1 MAVFEKVKEIIIEEL
16 NVDADKVTLEASL
29 KDDLGA
35 DSIDAVQIIMDLEDA
50 FNIEIDTDNA
60 EAISTVKN
68 IVDYIESLIK

>member
-1 MAVFEKVKEIIIEEL
+1 MEVFNKVKEIIVEEL
-16 NVDADKVTLEASL
+16 NVDAEKVTLEASL

-68 IVDYIESLIK
+68 IVDYIEALIK

>member
-1 MAVFEKVKEIIIEEL
+1 MSVFDKVKEIIIDEL

-68 IVDYIESLIK
+68 IVDYIESLVK

>member
-1 MAVFEKVKEIIIEEL
+1 MAVFDKVKEIIIEEL
-16 NVDADKVTLEASL
+16 NVDADKVTLEANL

>member
-1 MAVFEKVKEIIIEEL
+1 MSVFDRVKEIIIEEL

-68 IVDYIESLIK
+68 IVDYIESLVK

>member
-1 MAVFEKVKEIIIEEL
+1 MSVFDKVKEIIIDEL

-68 IVDYIESLIK
+68 IVDYIESLVN

>member
-1 MAVFEKVKEIIIEEL
+1 MSVFDKVKEIIIEEL
-16 NVDADKVTLEASL
+16 NVDADKVVLEANL

-68 IVDYIESLIK
+68 LVDYIEALVK

>member
-1 MAVFEKVKEIIIEEL
+1 MSVFDKVKEIIIEEL
-16 NVDADKVTLEASL
+16 NVDAEKITLEANL

-50 FNIEIDTDNA
+50 FNIQIDTDNA

-68 IVDYIESLIK
+68 LVEYIEALVK

>member
-1 MAVFEKVKEIIIEEL
+1 MSVFDKVKEIIIEEL
-16 NVDADKVTLEASL
+16 NVDASKVTLEANL

-68 IVDYIESLIK
+68 LVDYIKALVK

>member
-1 MAVFEKVKEIIIEEL
+1 MEVFNKVKEIIVEEL

-68 IVDYIESLIK
+68 IVDYIEALIK

>member
-1 MAVFEKVKEIIIEEL
+1 MSVFDKVKEIIIEEL
-16 NVDADKVTLEASL
+16 NVDASKVTLEANL
-29 KDDLGA
+29 KDDLSA

-68 IVDYIESLIK
+68 LVDYIEALVK

>member
-1 MAVFEKVKEIIIEEL
+1 MSVFDKVKEIIIEEL
-16 NVDADKVTLEASL
+16 NVDAEKVTLEANL
-29 KDDLGA
+29 KEDLGA

-68 IVDYIESLIK
+68 LVDYIESLTK

>member
-1 MAVFEKVKEIIIEEL
+1 MPVFDKVKEIIIEEL
-16 NVDADKVTLEASL
+16 NVDASKVTLEANL

-68 IVDYIESLIK
+68 LVDYIEALVK

>member
-1 MAVFEKVKEIIIEEL
+1 MSVFDKVKEIIIEEL
-16 NVDADKVTLEASL
+16 NVDASKVTLEANL

-68 IVDYIESLIK
+68 LVDYIEALVK

>member
-1 MAVFEKVKEIIIEEL
+1 MSVFDKVKEIIIDEL
-16 NVDADKVTLEASL
+16 NVDAEQVTPEANL
-29 KDDLGA
+29 KEDLGA

-68 IVDYIESLIK
+68 IVDYIEALVK

>member
-1 MAVFEKVKEIIIEEL
+1 MSVFDKVKEIIIEEL
-16 NVDADKVTLEASL
+16 NVDAEKVTLEANL

-68 IVDYIESLIK
+68 IVDYIEALVK

>member
-1 MAVFEKVKEIIIEEL
+1 MSVFDKVKEIIVEEL
-16 NVDADKVTLEASL
+16 NVDAEKVTLEASL

-68 IVDYIESLIK
+68 IVDYIEALVK